1 MIFNY
6 VFINFFISIFL
17 FCLVIYLFKRMFSI
31 DKYIFS
37 DMDFMSLSKI
47 IGRRVAILFIF
58 AIVSLFLSM
67 IPLRVFLDA
76 SWLNY
81 LPFEYRVHIYLINS
95 YMALNILF
103 FSFYKLI
110 SYEKKKRQY
119 MEGTSFNDFDFDI
132 NMVREKALAFG
143 KLNGTKLFIG
153 KTVLKTFEKKI
164 ITAVFIVITSTL
176 LVFFIM
182 IIFDSSFWS
191 SLNINNIN
199 GIPYVI
205 YAFGMLVFMDLFF
218 IALFFVKIYIDL
230 EKRIVAK
237 SIFGMKIKAVE
248 IKRSEVKLRGLYYKG
263 IYIGMY
269 IYFYNNFYG
278 EFPIII
284 TKDKDKA
291 VEMLEFLSLIT
302 NKSYRIV

>member
-1 MIFNY
+1 
-6 VFINFFISIFL
+6 
-17 FCLVIYLFKRMFSI
+17 
-31 DKYIFS
+31 
-37 DMDFMSLSKI
+37 MDFMSLSKI
-47 IGRRVAILFIF
+47 IGRRVAILFIL

-67 IPLRVFLDA
+67 VPLRVFLDA
-76 SWLNY
+76 SWLNC
-81 LPFEYRVHIYLINS
+81 LPFEYRVYIYLINS

-132 NMVREKALAFG
+132 NKIMEKASDFG
-143 KLNGTKLFIG
+143 KLNGSKLFIG
-153 KTVLKTFEKKI
+153 KTVLKTFAKKI
-164 ITAVFIVITSTL
+164 ITVVFIVITSTL

-191 SLNINNIN
+191 NLDINNIN
-199 GIPYVI
+199 GIPYII

-230 EKRIVAK
+230 EKKIVAK